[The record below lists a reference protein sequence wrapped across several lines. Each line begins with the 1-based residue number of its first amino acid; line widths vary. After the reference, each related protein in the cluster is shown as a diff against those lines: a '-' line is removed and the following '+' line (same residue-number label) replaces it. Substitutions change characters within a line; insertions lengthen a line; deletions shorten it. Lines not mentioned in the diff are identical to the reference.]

1 MIMSPSKKVTSVERV
16 KDKENYMSTY
26 TDELKAELDRVTI
39 KGNPDKNS
47 FAKLA
52 SIIWRMDQRLQK
64 LEEEIV
70 VDEKPAKKTKTTKK
84 ED

>member
-1 MIMSPSKKVTSVERV
+1 
-16 KDKENYMSTY
+16 MSTY

-52 SIIWRMDQRLQK
+52 YIIWRMDQRIQK

>member
-1 MIMSPSKKVTSVERV
+1 
-16 KDKENYMSTY
+16 MSTY
-26 TDELKAELDRVTI
+26 TDELKTELDRVTI

-52 SIIWRMDQRLQK
+52 SIIWRMDQRIQV
-64 LEEEIV
+64 LEEQIV
-70 VDEKPAKKTKTTKK
+70 VDDKPAKKPKSTKK

>member
-1 MIMSPSKKVTSVERV
+1 MTNVERV
-16 KDKENYMSTY
+16 KDKENLMSTY
-26 TDELKAELDRVTI
+26 TDELKQELDRVTI

-52 SIIWRMDQRLQK
+52 SIIWRMDQRIQV
-64 LEEEIV
+64 LEEQIV
-70 VDEKPAKKTKTTKK
+70 IDDKPVKKTKTTKK

>member
-1 MIMSPSKKVTSVERV
+1 
-16 KDKENYMSTY
+16 MSTY
-26 TDELKAELDRVTI
+26 TDELKQELDRVTI

-52 SIIWRMDQRLQK
+52 SIIWRMDQRIQV
-64 LEEEIV
+64 LEEQIV
-70 VDEKPAKKTKTTKK
+70 IDDKPVKKTKTTKK

>member
-1 MIMSPSKKVTSVERV
+1 MSI
-16 KDKENYMSTY
+16 Y

-52 SIIWRMDQRLQK
+52 SILWRMDQRIQV
-64 LEEEIV
+64 LEEQIV
-70 VDEKPAKKTKTTKK
+70 VDDKPAKKPKSTKK